1 MEPRHHLRCLGQ
13 PVLFAPNGDSIRF
26 RTKKH
31 LALLVYLVIESGRM
45 HRRDRLAEFLWPKA
59 ETAEARHSLATAL
72 SILRPRLGTNAL
84 EATRDYV
91 TLHRES
97 LTLDLD
103 RLLSKDILGSETT
116 GLLEVAAFLD
126 GFDIPDSSEFALW
139 KDRQQ
144 ARLLPLIKDALVLLI
159 DRCRRTGESRQIE
172 QLADRMLTLDDL
184 SEEGIRAKME
194 ARAMAG
200 DRLTALKAFE
210 EWKSN
215 LWTELQ
221 AVPSRPVEQMAV
233 TMRRG
238 GWERTAI
245 ADIPVSPPEHGRE
258 RVFVGRAREYG
269 LLYDSWESLKKGKA
283 VHSIVLGDSG
293 VGKTTLVERLT
304 TAAGLEGASV
314 ARVQS
319 YDLERN
325 IPFATLGGL
334 VLGLIDRPGASAA
347 PAEAL
352 AELARTVPEVR
363 RRFPGL
369 PVASDSQGESA
380 RIRLTESFHELLKAI
395 AEEHTV
401 ILVVDDLHLADEASL
416 SVLHLVLRRAANES
430 ITAVFTARP
439 GELNY
444 SSQAAILRE
453 SLRVLG
459 GQEVSVSPLDEESS
473 VELLRSLLRE
483 EELKPS
489 STEQSAL
496 VRASGGFPM
505 VLELLVQD
513 WRTNGSSSA
522 ALALDAMTGE
532 FVSGVGPMV
541 AYGKILS
548 RLTGTLD
555 PATRSALD
563 LASVLGHR
571 LNDLSM
577 YSVIDLSLGQT
588 MAALGQLSEVRVLR
602 DGEKGL
608 EFANELIRAH
618 AYAAVP
624 SSVRKALHAAVADR
638 FIHGKDFSDSTS
650 GLEIAWHCMRA
661 GRIREAIPHLFSGAS
676 AAMRSGAPQS
686 AGRALASALPSLHDE
701 DLIRGTILLVE
712 ALQEQGCWRESL
724 DALETLDDLTFHV
737 KSPEAFALAALA
749 RAYLGTPMGEWLGLL
764 PTLKGIM
771 QTCPHTLSR
780 VRAAKAVAH
789 ATSSLRDRVLASEML
804 EVVDHIPVSELDA
817 DAQAQVGLIRALFLF
832 QAGDMDASY
841 RLADSHLAQLRGQ
854 GHANALVVQLQ
865 TGLGSIRGRQ
875 GLYEEATGHHE
886 RALRLARLLG
896 NDTLTTHICAN
907 LALCYGRLGRHED
920 QLACAESSPIATN
933 TEIVTFTDVHIACSV
948 AFAHAIQ
955 GRTANMREAIRR
967 CDERLGPHVPRSVT
981 QSWLLWKADILAV
994 AGLRGEA
1001 LETARE
1007 AIHGYQLRLEC
1018 SALAGVFA
1026 RWAAVTCLG
1035 TDDEDEV
1042 GALLEQ
1048 LGERLSD
1055 YDALD
1060 QVDILCAI
1068 VYCGRASSSEYRE
1081 KITRHA
1087 SSLPT
1092 SALAPIRAMG
1102 LTACGQMF
1110 V

>member
-1 MEPRHHLRCLGQ
+1 MEPRHHLCCLGQ
-13 PVLFAPNGDSIRF
+13 PVLFSPHGEPIRF

-31 LALLVYLVIESGRM
+31 LALLVYLSMESGRA

-59 ETAEARHSLATAL
+59 EIAEGRHSLATAL
-72 SILRPRLGTNAL
+72 SILRPRLGPDAL
-84 EATRDYV
+84 ETTRDHV
-91 TLHRES
+91 TLHRQR

-103 RLLSKDILGSETT
+103 RLLTTDILGSETT
-116 GLLEVAAFLD
+116 GLLDVAGFLD

-144 ARLLPLIKDALVLLI
+144 ARLLPMIKNALVLLI

-172 QLADRMLTLDDL
+172 QLADRMLILDDL

-200 DRLTALKAFE
+200 DRLTALKLFE
-210 EWKSN
+210 EWKAN
-215 LWTELQ
+215 LWTELR
-221 AVPSRPVEQMAV
+221 AIPSRPVEQMAV

-245 ADIPVSPPEHGRE
+245 ADIPVSPPERGRE

-269 LLYDSWESLKKGKA
+269 LLYECWESLKKGKA
-283 VHSIVLGDSG
+283 VHSMVLGDSG

-334 VLGLIDRPGASAA
+334 ILGLLDRPGASAT

-352 AELARTVPEVR
+352 AELARTVPDVR

-369 PVASDSQGESA
+369 PLASDSQGESA

-416 SVLHLVLRRAANES
+416 AVLHLVLRRAASEA
-430 ITAVFTARP
+430 IMAVFTARS

-444 SSQAAILRE
+444 ASQAAILRE
-453 SLRVLG
+453 SIKALG
-459 GQEVSVSPLDEESS
+459 GQEITVGPLDEMKSI
-473 VELLRSLLRE
+473 ELLRSLLLE
-483 EELKPS
+483 EDLKPTS
-489 STEQSAL
+489 IEQCAL
-496 VRASGGFPM
+496 VKASGGFPM

-532 FVSGVGPMV
+532 FVSGVGPV
-541 AYGKILS
+541 AAYGKILS
-548 RLTGTLD
+548 RLTGTLE

-602 DGEKGL
+602 DGDKGL
-608 EFANELIRAH
+608 EFTNELIRAH

-624 SSVRKALHAAVADR
+624 SSARKALHAAVADR
-638 FIHGKDFSDSTS
+638 FMHGKEPPESTS

-661 GRIREAIPHLFSGAS
+661 GRVRESIPHLFSGAS
-676 AAMRSGAPQS
+676 SAMRSGAPQS
-686 AGRALASALPSLHDE
+686 ADRALASALPSLHDD
-701 DLIRGTILLVE
+701 DLLKGTILLVE
-712 ALQEQGCWRESL
+712 ALQEQGRWRESL
-724 DALETLDDLTFHV
+724 NALETLNDFSVGAKT
-737 KSPEAFALAALA
+737 PEAFALAALA
-749 RAYLGTPMGEWLGLL
+749 RAYLGTPMGEWLELL
-764 PTLKGIM
+764 PTLKEIL
-771 QTCPHTLSR
+771 QSCTHTLSR

-789 ATSSLRDRVLASEML
+789 ATSGLRDRLLAREML
-804 EVVDHIPVSELDA
+804 ELVDQIPTLELDS
-817 DAQAQVGLIRALFLF
+817 DAQAQVALIRALFLF
-832 QAGDMDASY
+832 QAGEMEASY
-841 RLADSHLAQLRGQ
+841 DLANSHLEQLRGR
-854 GHANALVVQLQ
+854 GHANALFVHLQ

-875 GLYEEATGHHE
+875 GRYEEAAGHHE
-886 RALRLARLLG
+886 RGLRFARLLG
-896 NDTLTTHICAN
+896 NDTLTSHICAN
-907 LALCYGRLGRHED
+907 LALCYGRLGRYED
-920 QLACAESSPIATN
+920 QLVCAESSPTPTDAETM
-933 TEIVTFTDVHIACSV
+933 TFTEVHLACSV
-948 AFAHAIQ
+948 AYSHGIQ
-955 GRTANMREAIRR
+955 GRTGDMREAIRQ
-967 CDERLGPHVPRSVT
+967 CDNRIGPHVPGSVA
-981 QSWLLWKADILAV
+981 QSWLLWKADVLAV
-994 AGLRGEA
+994 AGLRAEA
-1001 LETARE
+1001 LETALE
-1007 AIHGYQLRLEC
+1007 AVRGYQLKLEC

-1026 RWAAVTCLG
+1026 RWAAVTCMG
-1035 TDDEDEV
+1035 TDDEERV
-1042 GALLEQ
+1042 RVF
-1048 LGERLSD
+1048 LGELDARLSD

-1068 VYCGRASSSEYRE
+1068 VHCGLGRSAEHLE
-1081 KITRHA
+1081 KIA
-1087 SSLPT
+1087 SRSRSLPGP
-1092 SALAPIRAMG
+1092 ALAPVRAMG
-1102 LTACGQMF
+1102 LASFGQAF